1 MNKYKKKICVITSGR
16 ADYGLLKNLIKKINA
31 SKKIDYHLSITGTHL
46 SSKHGETFKE
56 ILSDKLKI
64 NSRVKIFENDDSE
77 IGISKSFSIGV
88 TKFSKLFK
96 KIRPSLILVLGDKFE
111 IFSSVIAAT
120 FNRIPIAHIYGGEE
134 TTGAIDNAIRNSITK
149 MSHIHFTA
157 TKNIRKELFKW
168 EKIQNLFLMWGQWVL
183 RILII

>member
-64 NSRVKIFENDDSE
+64 NSRVKIFENDKSSSIELGSILQSVKNGGSE
-77 IGISKSFSIGV
+77 G
-88 TKFSKLFK
+88 
-96 KIRPSLILVLGDKFE
+96 
-111 IFSSVIAAT
+111 
-120 FNRIPIAHIYGGEE
+120 
-134 TTGAIDNAIRNSITK
+134 
-149 MSHIHFTA
+149 
-157 TKNIRKELFKW
+157 ELFHLFGDPAMKLALSPNVISDAFVVPDTISTLETGKLSINSPTKSGSGSFVLQDADI
-168 EKIQNLFLMWGQWVL
+168 EKVVSFFYGS
-183 RILII
+183 R

>member
-111 IFSSVIAAT
+111 IFFTPKLYIIKILNT
-120 FNRIPIAHIYGGEE
+120 HCPHIKNKFW
-134 TTGAIDNAIRNSITK
+134 IFSHLNNSFLIFFCCCK
-149 MSHIHFTA
+149 M
-157 TKNIRKELFKW
+157 N
-168 EKIQNLFLMWGQWVL
+168 M
-183 RILII
+183 